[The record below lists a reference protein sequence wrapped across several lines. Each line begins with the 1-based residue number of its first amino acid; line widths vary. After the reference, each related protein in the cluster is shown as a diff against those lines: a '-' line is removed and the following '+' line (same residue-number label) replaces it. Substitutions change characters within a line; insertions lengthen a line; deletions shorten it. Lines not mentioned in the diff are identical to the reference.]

1 MLQRWTRLG
10 GHSRVR
16 KLSVATI
23 LSMVCH
29 GAAIVW
35 IAHDGGVLAVRLRG
49 DARPAAVPPPEERP
63 ALPERGAEPLSVV
76 LLDPEHAPAPVTRD
90 DLLDPPQATG
100 RRPPQPGGARRDDA
114 RPDDE
119 PRESAPPGS
128 AALSTGGATR
138 GETPAAPGRSPW
150 MTMRRPTPG
159 QLEVSPEFLADFLA
173 RSKELAPPPDIPWER
188 LTGEIAELRARR
200 RRATSQDE
208 IDALRY
214 QIVELYKALAAEEL
228 KPSGRGTYTADKET
242 FTARVAA
249 DGSVELRDKPR
260 ELDWQDRMMLSQGAD
275 PYARNKLALLDRTRG
290 QRVALGER
298 HRREQL
304 GRATALMLRNIDR
317 LWAMTTDLAARKEGL
332 FELWD
337 DCAETGSEELVEAGA
352 AARRLVVGAI
362 RGRLR
367 DGDAYTAEELARLN
381 ARRRSTAMFSPYE

>member
-1 MLQRWTRLG
+1 M
-10 GHSRVR
+10 R
-16 KLSVATI
+16 KLSVATA

-29 GAAIVW
+29 GAAIIWV
-35 IAHDGGVLAVRLRG
+35 ARDGGVLAVPLRG
-49 DARPAAVPPPEERP
+49 DARPAAVRSPEVDR
-63 ALPERGAEPLSVV
+63 PERGAEPLAVV
-76 LLDPEHAPAPVTRD
+76 LLDPEHPSAPAARD
-90 DLLDPPQATG
+90 DVRDPPAATVRQP
-100 RRPPQPGGARRDDA
+100 RRPGGA
-114 RPDDE
+114 
-119 PRESAPPGS
+119 PREDERPGDGPREDPPPGG
-128 AALSTGGATR
+128 ATISTGGATR
-138 GETPAAPGRSPW
+138 GEADAAPGRSPW
-150 MTMRRPTPG
+150 MTMRRSAPG
-159 QLEVSPEFLADFLA
+159 QLEMSPEFLADFLA

-200 RRATSQDE
+200 RRATSQGE

-214 QIVELYKALAAEEL
+214 QIVELYKQLAAEEM
-228 KPSGRGTYTADKET
+228 KPAGGGTYIADKQT
-242 FTARVAA
+242 FTARVAS

-260 ELDWQDRMMLSQGAD
+260 QLDWQDRMMLRRGVD
-275 PYARNKLALLDRTRG
+275 PYARNKLALLDRTRD

-304 GRATALMLRNIDR
+304 KQATALTLRNIDR

-337 DCAETGSEELVEAGA
+337 ECAETGSEELVEAGA

-381 ARRRSTAMFSPYE
+381 ARRRSTGTFSPYE